1 MRLILAAALMAAFT
15 VSAQAQETTT
25 PAPTPP
31 VEVPASS
38 CPAFTPAPTAPD
50 AARATAEQM
59 NAAVASYTTWQA
71 AAQTVLDCRNAERRT
86 LHAQVQARTAELEAA
101 AAANTAAAA
110 AFQAQLDAFH
120 ARRNRR

>member
-25 PAPTPP
+25 PVPAAD
-31 VEVPASS
+31 VPASS

-59 NAAVASYTTWQA
+59 NAAVAGYTAWQA
-71 AAQTVLDCRNAERRT
+71 AAQTTLDCRNAERRT
-86 LHAQVQARTAELEAA
+86 IHAQLEARTAELNAA
-101 AAANTAAAA
+101 ATANTAAAA